1 MRLLLPLALTGL
13 LGACA
18 SAPHPT
24 PAPINLSNW
33 QQPDPQQLPLALD
46 NLSHGNPEQA
56 LDYLRAFSYFG
67 DPDTLSEPQQAQLH
81 QAMLT
86 RGETLDALN
95 QPRLAEQ
102 WAVTLYRYYG
112 QEGLQDKAVELLPA
126 LTRQLERFAQQSP
139 QSLAQEYALWELLR
153 APGLL
158 MHKVRRKDED
168 NPLRQALSAQSLASV
183 MKTYASSAGAQYD
196 GQDWPQQNAY
206 WVLAHQRLLLDE
218 EAATAQDD
226 AVAEIARSDLANRG
240 DAAKEA
246 FTLGYLVNAFL
257 GQEACK
263 ETYGD
268 ICAIPEPDAVLP
280 ITHACT
286 DRLVIRTQD
295 LSPEELAISC
305 ERLTSQEDHFHS
317 LLSTGMNPV
326 VNDHNTALEV
336 VVFKN
341 WSQYNAY
348 GQLLFDIGTDNGGM
362 YIEGIPQAEGNQARF
377 FAFRGWWLPEYN
389 VWNLNHEYVHYLDGR
404 YIKYGGFGHFPGQM
418 VWWAEGLAEYIS
430 KGEDNRQAQKLLKDT
445 EQEEWLD
452 LETIFATEYS
462 DGLDRT
468 YRWSYMAVRYLS
480 EQDPE
485 QLRAIT
491 HPLKGDYAE
500 GYAEALASTA
510 AAHQAGFQ
518 KWLVQWAETPLPEEA
533 NASPYPRKL
542 NRYGYRDYLRP
553 PQLANT
559 EGHLHF

>member
-13 LGACA
+13 LGAC
-18 SAPHPT
+18 SSLPE
-24 PAPINLSNW
+24 PAPIPLQNW
-33 QQPDPQQLPLALD
+33 QQPDPEQLPLALD
-46 NLSHGNPEQA
+46 NLSHGDAEPA

-67 DPDTLSEPQQAQLH
+67 DPDTLTEAQQVQLH
-81 QAMLT
+81 EAMLA
-86 RGETLDALN
+86 RGKRLNALTE
-95 QPRLAEQ
+95 PRLAEQ

-112 QEGLQDKAVELLPA
+112 QEGLQDKAEALLPS
-126 LTRQLERFAQQSP
+126 LIRQLELFSEHP
-139 QSLAQEYALWELLR
+139 PVSLAQEYALWELLR

-158 MHKVRRKDED
+158 MHKVRRDDES
-168 NPLRQALSAQSLASV
+168 NPLRQTLSAQGISEALRQYA
-183 MKTYASSAGAQYD
+183 ASSGARYD
-196 GQDWPQQNAY
+196 SQDWPLQNAY
-206 WVLAHQRLLLDE
+206 WVLAHQRLLLEE
-218 EAATAQDD
+218 EAALAQDE
-226 AVAEIARSDLANRG
+226 AVAAIARQDQQHHG
-240 DAAKEA
+240 DSAKTA

-268 ICAIPEPDAVLP
+268 LCAIPEPEAVLP

-295 LSPEELAISC
+295 LSRDELAVSC
-305 ERLTSQEDHFHS
+305 ERLTSQEDHFHQ
-317 LLSTGMNPV
+317 LLATGMTPV

-362 YIEGIPQAEGNQARF
+362 YIEGTPQAEGNQARF
-377 FAFRGWWLPEYN
+377 FAFRGWWLPEFN

-430 KGEDNRQAQKLLKDT
+430 KGNDNRQAQKLL
-445 EQEEWLD
+445 QETAPAEWPT
-452 LETIFATEYS
+452 LETIFATEYD

-480 EQDPE
+480 EHDPE
-485 QLRAIT
+485 RLRSIT
-491 HPLKGDYAE
+491 QPLKGDYAE
-500 GYAEALASTA
+500 GYANALAETA
-510 AAHQAGFQ
+510 GAHQAGFEQ
-518 KWLVQWAETPLPEEA
+518 WLTQWAAEPLAEEE

>member
-1 MRLLLPLALTGL
+1 MRLLLPLALSGL
-13 LGACA
+13 LGAC
-18 SAPHPT
+18 STLPE
-24 PAPINLSNW
+24 PAPVTLSNW
-33 QQPDPQQLPLALD
+33 QQPDPAQLPLALD
-46 NLSHGNPEQA
+46 NLSHGDAEPA

-67 DPDTLSEPQQAQLH
+67 DPDTLTEAQQALLH
-81 QAMLT
+81 QAMLA
-86 RGETLDALN
+86 RGRTLNALAE
-95 QPRLAEQ
+95 PRLAEQ

-112 QEGLQDKAVELLPA
+112 QEGLQENVDALLPD
-126 LTRQLERFAQQSP
+126 LIRQLKRFGERP
-139 QSLAQEYALWELLR
+139 PESLAQEYALWELLR

-158 MHKVRRKDED
+158 MHQVRHKEETH
-168 NPLRQALSAQSLASV
+168 PLRQALSAAGLAEALRD
-183 MKTYASSAGAQYD
+183 YAASPAARYQD
-196 GQDWPQQNAY
+196 QDWPLQNAY

-218 EAATAQDD
+218 AAAQAQDE
-226 AVAEIARSDLANRG
+226 AVAAIARQDLQRHGASART
-240 DAAKEA
+240 A

-257 GQEACK
+257 GQEACTQ
-263 ETYGD
+263 TYGD
-268 ICAIPEPDAVLP
+268 LCAIPEAGTVLP

-295 LSPEELAISC
+295 LSPEELTLSC
-305 ERLTSQEDHFHS
+305 ERLTSQEDHFHQ
-317 LLSTGMNPV
+317 LLATGMTPV

-348 GQLLFDIGTDNGGM
+348 GQLLFDISTDNGGM
-362 YIEGIPQAEGNQARF
+362 YIEGTPQAEGNQARF
-377 FAFRGWWLPEYN
+377 FAFRGWWLPDYN

-430 KGEDNRQAQKLLKDT
+430 KGNDNRQAQKLL
-445 EQEEWLD
+445 QETAPAEWPT
-452 LETIFATEYS
+452 LETIFATEYD

-485 QLRAIT
+485 RLRAIT

-500 GYAEALASTA
+500 GYAKALAETA
-510 AAHQAGFQ
+510 GAHEAGFAQ
-518 KWLVQWAETPLPEEA
+518 WLTEWAASPLAEEA